1 MTPTTPTTSAEL
13 AVDAATLRRLYRVMA
28 RIRHFEIG
36 AARLMAGG
44 RLPGTLHV
52 SIGQE
57 AVAAGVCD
65 VLRRDDHITTTHRGH
80 GHCIAKGGEPK
91 AMVAE
96 LLGRETG
103 YCGGRSGSMHIADPS
118 AGILGANAIVGAGIP
133 IALGGAF
140 AAARRARGGVSVAFF
155 GEGAVAQGVFHESLN
170 LAALW
175 RLPIVFVCENNL
187 YAELTP
193 VSVHLA
199 AGRVADH
206 AAPYGIPGVRVDGND
221 VIAVRSAAGEAVGR
235 AREGGGPSLL
245 ECMTYRWHG
254 HFEGDPQQYR
264 EAAEVARWKDADPL
278 KRLAAA
284 VAGDPEA
291 AAGLEA
297 IEAEARQ
304 EFAAAV
310 AAAEAEPPAPVASVS
325 SHVYRRPVRGGAF
338 G

>member
-1 MTPTTPTTSAEL
+1 MTVRQDTGTTTTS
-13 AVDAATLRRLYRVMA
+13 RRLYRTMA
-28 RIRHFEIG
+28 RIRHFEL
-36 AARLMAGG
+36 AAAKLMANG

-91 AMVAE
+91 AMMAE

-103 YCGGRSGSMHIADPS
+103 YCGGRSGSMHIADPG

-140 AAARRARGGVSVAFF
+140 AAARHGRNGVAVAFF

-175 RLPIVFVCENNL
+175 KLPIVFVCENNQ
-187 YAELTP
+187 YVELTP

-199 AGRVADH
+199 AERVADH
-206 AAPYGIPGVRVDGND
+206 AAPYGVPGVRVDGND
-221 VIAVRSAAGEAVGR
+221 VTAVRRAAGEAVGR
-235 AREGGGPSLL
+235 AREGGGPTLL
-245 ECMTYRWHG
+245 ECLTYRWHG
-254 HFEGDPQQYR
+254 HFEGDPQRYR
-264 EAAEVARWKDADPL
+264 DAAEVAEWKAADPL
-278 KRLAAA
+278 RRLADTVSA
-284 VAGDPEA
+284 DPSESA
-291 AAGLEA
+291 EFTA
-297 IEAEARQ
+297 IEDAARR
-304 EFAAAV
+304 EMADAV
-310 AAAEAEPPAPVASVS
+310 TAAEADPVAPAGSITA
-325 SHVYRRPVRGGAF
+325 HVYRRPVNGGVF